1 MSAHMSRGTDCIGAS
16 VPESSNLE
24 PPWQKPESLL
34 EKNALTGNRLPLEEI
49 GVAHCEQHQKDVKQP
64 EEQRA
69 DRPSGGRMILTF
81 PIRFYRCFIS
91 PILPPACRFYPTC
104 SQYALEALERYGM
117 FKGCWLTLKRL
128 SKCHPYHPGGFDPL
142 K

>member
-1 MSAHMSRGTDCIGAS
+1 M
-16 VPESSNLE
+16 
-24 PPWQKPESLL
+24 
-34 EKNALTGNRLPLEEI
+34 
-49 GVAHCEQHQKDVKQP
+49 AHCKQHQKDRKQS
-64 EEQRA
+64 QKQST
-69 DRPSGGRMILTF
+69 DRPSGRRLILTF
-81 PIRFYRCFIS
+81 PIRFYRRFIS

-104 SQYALEALERYGM
+104 SQYALEALERYGI